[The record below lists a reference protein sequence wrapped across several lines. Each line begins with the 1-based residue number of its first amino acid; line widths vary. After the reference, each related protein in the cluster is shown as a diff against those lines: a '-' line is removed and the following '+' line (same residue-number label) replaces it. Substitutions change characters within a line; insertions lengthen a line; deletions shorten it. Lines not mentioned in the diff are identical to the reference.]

1 MEIYWA
7 DEDFAV
13 SPQLNESLTSPKF
26 LVIMDVLF
34 SIFSSFFNSF
44 AATRGH
50 AASSD

>member
-1 MEIYWA
+1 MQIYWA

-13 SPQLNESLTSPKF
+13 SPQLNESLICPKF